1 VSLSLYLHI
10 PSSYSQRRQAKKRQ
24 LIEQRLQ
31 DKLRKETDSVRR
43 AEEVKKDKN
52 TANRKEEEL
61 QLNDSIVRFRH
72 GPGPGCV
79 LTSWQH
85 KLRRIRLP
93 LLANFLSTSDN
104 IPASTDAD
112 MDISDTR
119 APLAPVPRAHPPPL
133 YYLPAR
139 LTPAQEAFLQRRK
152 TEVKEAAEQ
161 EWETFRTERT
171 AGVEE
176 LATLRQR
183 VAEEDARRRSEQ
195 EAKAAEKDKD
205 AAMAEDDRPAPPE
218 KEAPPAPVA
227 EKEAMDVDD
236 GVMKEAPTEKEQERE
251 IKEEAAPMQA
261 DDDDAVEY

>member
-1 VSLSLYLHI
+1 MDL
-10 PSSYSQRRQAKKRQ
+10 
-24 LIEQRLQ
+24 
-31 DKLRKETDSVRR
+31 
-43 AEEVKKDKN
+43 
-52 TANRKEEEL
+52 
-61 QLNDSIVRFRH
+61 
-72 GPGPGCV
+72 PG
-79 LTSWQH
+79 
-85 KLRRIRLP
+85 
-93 LLANFLSTSDN
+93 
-104 IPASTDAD
+104 AD
-112 MDISDTR
+112 PT
-119 APLAPVPRAHPPPL
+119 
-133 YYLPAR
+133 
-139 LTPAQEAFLQRRK
+139 Q
-152 TEVKEAAEQ
+152 VKEAAEQ